1 MAERLLD
8 RNYFCLDLKKMIKK
22 EKNWKDFQFLCVYT
36 MLSMYT
42 GLWLTFYQDMF
53 QFQIQVPVT
62 TACVALKKF
71 AGYEDKGKRGLV
83 LMTVKGH
90 IWYLDQEYIL
100 ISNLYVWHQK
110 MLQTWKTNHFLLCY
124 QLKNVRSKFSDES
137 VSKFQN
143 SELLW
148 CF

>member
-71 AGYEDKGKRGLV
+71 AGYEDKGKRGL

-90 IWYLDQEYIL
+90 IWYLDQKYIL
-100 ISNLYVWHQK
+100 TSMFGNRK
-110 MLQTWKTNHFLLCY
+110 C
-124 QLKNVRSKFSDES
+124 FSDES
-137 VSKFQN
+137 VRKFQN
-143 SELLW
+143 TELLW

>member
-36 MLSMYT
+36 ILSMYT

-71 AGYEDKGKRGLV
+71 AGYEDKGKRGL

-100 ISNLYVWHQK
+100 TSMVGIRKCFRHGK
-110 MLQTWKTNHFLLCY
+110 PTIFFMLSIKEFSFLI
-124 QLKNVRSKFSDES
+124 Q
-137 VSKFQN
+137 
-143 SELLW
+143 
-148 CF
+148 